1 MSAAAA
7 LIDRKLSS
15 DNLARLISI
24 LGFFVASTGLLSII
38 PSDKAIRDA
47 KGHEINTGALN
58 EFTSRF
64 NRVTAAHEMVANH
77 AGKVGTMIGAKGGP
91 LGAVAGA
98 ALGEKLAQRAR
109 VAGGAGSADAAEQL
123 IMSPAYQSAVK
134 TLPKSAPAHVAETRI
149 RRNPKWRAFYDS
161 LPDKDKRTIARVG
174 LAAWLRDMEETVNP
188 PE

>member
-1 MSAAAA
+1 M
-7 LIDRKLSS
+7 RSS
-15 DNLARLISI
+15 GQIRLLAKHLPRDLMKGLDDTYI
-24 LGFFVASTGLLSII
+24 VA
-38 PSDKAIRDA
+38 KAIRDA

-77 AGKVGTMIGAKGGP
+77 AGKIGTMIGAKGGP

-98 ALGEKLAQRAR
+98 AMGEKLAQRAR
-109 VAGGAGSADAAEQL
+109 IAGGAGSADAAEQL
-123 IMSPAYQSAVK
+123 ILSPAYQNAIK

-161 LPDKDKRTIARVG
+161 LPEKDKRTIARAG
-174 LAAWLRDMEETVNP
+174 IAYWLREAEETVNP